1 MKIAMPKGRLLPGV
15 QEVLAQAG
23 VVFCQPHPRTYTLEG
38 SDPAVQAKLYKP
50 RAIPQL
56 VALGICDVGFVG
68 LDLVKESG
76 YEQVIVLLDLGL
88 NPVEIVVAV
97 HQSTP
102 DLLEHPPKRPLVIAT
117 EYVNLSYKWA
127 IDRGLSH
134 IVIQTWGS
142 TEGYAPDEADIVFDC
157 TETGATI
164 DANGLILVGHILRS
178 STCLIANARSMEDP
192 QTRQH
197 IERLRQALE
206 EVIHA

>member
-1 MKIAMPKGRLLPGV
+1 MKLALPKGRLWPGV
-15 QEVLAQAG
+15 ERVLAVAG
-23 VVFCQPHPRTYTLEG
+23 FVFAQPHPRAYTLEG
-38 SDPAVQAKLYKP
+38 SDPLLQAKLYKP

-76 YEQVIVLLDLGL
+76 YEQVIILLDLGL

-102 DLLEHPPKRPLVIAT
+102 DLLEQPPKRPLVIAT
-117 EYVNLSYKWA
+117 EYVNLAHQWA
-127 IDRGLSH
+127 LKRGLSH

-142 TEGYAPDEADIVFDC
+142 TEGYAPIEADIVFDC

-164 DANGLILVGHILRS
+164 EANGLIQVDHITNS
-178 STCLIANARSMEDP
+178 STHLIANVDALQDP
-192 QTRQH
+192 IKRQY
-197 IERLRQALE
+197 IERLQKALQ
-206 EVIHA
+206 EVIHD